1 MHPGDSVLKA
11 VISGF
16 LVLYMG
22 LGTDTITCFRSS
34 GFFVLL
40 LTGGHRDAVQPQG
53 LSQPLTPLP
62 TAEAATAAPQQC
74 PHHVPC
80 VGSCHLKAKYNLSH
94 PMATAVRES
103 RASHPLPGPRLRE
116 ALCLE
121 TLTGRWQL
129 AALEV
134 PRPAPIETACQLQC
148 LLAQLVMWRQQRELR
163 NA

>member
-22 LGTDTITCFRSS
+22 LGTDTVTCFRSS

-62 TAEAATAAPQQC
+62 TAEAATAAPSSVHTMY
-74 PHHVPC
+74 P
-80 VGSCHLKAKYNLSH
+80 
-94 PMATAVRES
+94 
-103 RASHPLPGPRLRE
+103 
-116 ALCLE
+116 AL
-121 TLTGRWQL
+121 G
-129 AALEV
+129 AA
-134 PRPAPIETACQLQC
+134 I
-148 LLAQLVMWRQQRELR
+148 
-163 NA
+163 